1 MAGAFNKYLSK
12 TLKMLDTA
20 TGKSAK
26 AWKNKADVLRE
37 AEDTGLTALRAK
49 RKAHVEAGRT
59 FQTRVKLGVG
69 GAVAAG
75 TGFLGLH
82 KYMQHQDNKILAR
95 IDKMY
100 AQPYNDES

>member
-12 TLKMLDTA
+12 TIKMLDTVS
-20 TGKSAK
+20 GKSANEWATK
-26 AWKNKADVLRE
+26 AKVMRE

-59 FQTRVKLGVG
+59 LQSRVKAGLG
-69 GAVAAG
+69 GAAAVG
-75 TGFLGLH
+75 TGLFGVH
-82 KYMQHQDNKILAR
+82 KYHQHQDNKIMER

-100 AQPYNDES
+100 RQN